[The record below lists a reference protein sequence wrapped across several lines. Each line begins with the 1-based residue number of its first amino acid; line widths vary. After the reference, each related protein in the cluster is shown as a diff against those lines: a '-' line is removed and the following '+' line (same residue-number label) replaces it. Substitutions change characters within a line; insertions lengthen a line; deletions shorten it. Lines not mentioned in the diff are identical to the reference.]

1 MVTLNLTVNQPT
13 TSSLSATICAPA
25 TYDFNGQILGS
36 TGNYTSTLIN
46 AVGCDTV
53 ITLLLTVNEPSSSAI
68 SATICAPATYDFNGQ
83 TLGSTGTY
91 TSTHINAVGC
101 DSVVTLN
108 LTVNQPTTSSFSVT
122 ICAPATY
129 DFNGQILGSTG
140 TYTSTLINAV
150 GCDSVVTLN
159 LTVNH
164 PTASS
169 FSATI
174 CAPVTY
180 DFNGQILGSTGNYTS
195 TLINAVGCDSVITL
209 QLTVNEPSSSAI
221 SSTICAPATYDF
233 NGQTLGSTGT
243 YTSTLINAVG
253 CDSVITLNL
262 TVNQPSNIFI
272 TDTICA
278 PLQYT
283 VGSQTLSASGT
294 YNITLMNQ
302 AGCDSNITLNLHID
316 QDLLSI
322 IQQPQARQLLLN
334 DTGIFAVEVSGARN
348 YRWQHKQ
355 GNVWENL
362 LEQHPYS
369 GTSTPNLRFIALASL
384 QNTEYRLKASGC
396 QGIIY
401 SNTVLLSVHPQVDSI
416 RIELPIYTSCPG
428 DTINIPIRIS
438 GSSQIGAIQ
447 VDFSYDTTAVQW
459 LSYSANPQNGII
471 LQQQNGLIHISRQA
485 TNLLPFY
492 SDTLL
497 TLRLVVMA
505 QGNSSFH
512 WQIPSPGSI
521 GISTPSPEELL
532 HRVSYRSGGINASGN
547 RPTVQAQPLNTD
559 VLAGQPVVLNLQAQ
573 NIQAI
578 QWQQFTNG
586 VWIDLF
592 GGGLYHGVN
601 SDSLIILNTP
611 DSLNLTRYRAVLFG
625 TCPSTLISN
634 EAVLTVLSN
643 RVPVVLQIDS
653 LGACPGGTVQI
664 PIRLS
669 QAEAVDSFHLVL
681 TYNPDSIQLQNT
693 GPVHPSLAG
702 RIHIQSTPGRLQLS
716 GRNLSGYLTAATMTI
731 LSPSFM
737 VLASS
742 RFELDSIP
750 HSFQWF
756 SPYRQSLHSVF
767 VSGGVFLNVSPNIE
781 ILPLPF
787 LCTADAPFT
796 LQANP
801 AGGVFSGS
809 GVIGNQLYPVLG
821 AGTRLITYSVNVN
834 GCVLTTQS
842 FMTIYTTTQGSAG
855 MDQQICYGSSATL
868 TASGGSRYR
877 WSIGDTTASIQVLPT
892 STSSYWVEITNSVGC
907 SSFDTVQVVV
917 IQPIQVS
924 AGPDQTIC
932 PGGSA
937 VLMASGAAQYYWT
950 FDNGAPAIGLSSLTS
965 PNPVASPTS
974 STVYVV
980 RGFGANGCVS
990 TDTVRVI
997 VNSSP
1002 VISLSDTAINY
1013 CPGTPAVALQAFG
1026 ASTYTWTLSNGSPST
1041 GLSGNTGSLV
1051 FASPMQTTVYR
1062 VTGTNAQGCTSTANV
1077 TVYVERLSTG
1087 PSRIICQ
1094 GSSTTLSANYSGFTT
1109 FGQQVFYQWTPTTG
1123 LNNPNVAQP
1132 VASPS
1137 STIQYRVYA
1146 YSAGC
1151 TLTAVVSVIVN
1162 PSPTVQAGPDVS
1174 IAPGSSIRLQARI
1187 SGGTSPIQFSWS
1199 PTAGLSN
1206 STILDP
1212 IASPLVSTNYVLTVT
1227 PGNGCVRSDTIR
1239 VGVDSSITGHA
1250 VGGRVVYDN
1259 AQLTPLSQATVV
1271 LENLGS
1277 APAPA
1282 PPPSPHSTALSQPSA
1297 GVGVQ
1302 QSIDSPQSSPT
1313 TPQSSPT
1320 TPQLS
1325 QSTPQLSQATLQFSR
1340 AIPCENVTQ
1349 PGRLRPRASN
1359 RRLRLISNS
1368 VNR

>member
-1 MVTLNLTVNQPT
+1 
-13 TSSLSATICAPA
+13 
-25 TYDFNGQILGS
+25 
-36 TGNYTSTLIN
+36 
-46 AVGCDTV
+46 
-53 ITLLLTVNEPSSSAI
+53 
-68 SATICAPATYDFNGQ
+68 
-83 TLGSTGTY
+83 
-91 TSTHINAVGC
+91 
-101 DSVVTLN
+101 VVTLN
-108 LTVNQPTTSSFSVT
+108 LTVNQP
-122 ICAPATY
+122 Y
-129 DFNGQILGSTG
+129 
-140 TYTSTLINAV
+140 
-150 GCDSVVTLN
+150 
-159 LTVNH
+159 
-164 PTASS
+164 
-169 FSATI
+169 
-174 CAPVTY
+174 
-180 DFNGQILGSTGNYTS
+180 
-195 TLINAVGCDSVITL
+195 
-209 QLTVNEPSSSAI
+209 
-221 SSTICAPATYDF
+221 
-233 NGQTLGSTGT
+233 
-243 YTSTLINAVG
+243 
-253 CDSVITLNL
+253 
-262 TVNQPSNIFI
+262 NIFI

-278 PLQYT
+278 PFQYT
-283 VGSQTLSASGT
+283 VGSQTLSASGI
-294 YNITLMNQ
+294 YNITLINQ

-316 QDLLSI
+316 QDSLSF

-334 DTGIFAVEVSGARN
+334 ETGIFAAEVSGARN

-355 GNVWENL
+355 GNVWEDL
-362 LEQHPYS
+362 QEQHPYS
-369 GTSTPNLRFIALASL
+369 GTSTPNLRFTALASIH
-384 QNTEYRLKASGC
+384 NTEYRLKASGC

-401 SNTVLLSVHPQVDSI
+401 SSTVLLTVHPQVDSI

-428 DTINIPIRIS
+428 DTINLPIRIS
-438 GSSQIGAIQ
+438 GSSQIGAFL
-447 VDFSYDTTAVQW
+447 VEFSYDTTAVQW

-497 TLRLVVMA
+497 TLRLVVTA

-512 WQIPSPGSI
+512 WQIPPPGST
-521 GISTPSPEELL
+521 GISTPSPEALL
-532 HRVSYRSGGINASGN
+532 HRVSYRSGGISASGN
-547 RPTVQAQPLNTD
+547 RPTVQAQPLDTD
-559 VLAGQPVVLNLQAQ
+559 VLAGQSVVLNIHAQ

-578 QWQQFTNG
+578 QWQQLTNG
-586 VWIDLF
+586 VWVDLYN
-592 GGGLYHGVN
+592 GGLYQGVT

-611 DSLNLTRYRAVLFG
+611 DSLNLSRYRAILFG
-625 TCPSTLISN
+625 TCPSSLISN
-634 EAVLTVLSN
+634 EAELTVLSN
-643 RVPVVLQIDS
+643 RAPVVLKIDS
-653 LGACPGGTVQI
+653 LGACPGGTVQL

-669 QAEAVDSFHLVL
+669 QAEAVDSFHLIL
-681 TYNPDSIQLQNT
+681 TYNPDSIQLQST

-716 GRNLSGYLTAATMTI
+716 GRNLSGYLTGAAMTI

-737 VLASS
+737 VVASS
-742 RFELDSIP
+742 RFDLDSIP

-756 SPYRQSLHSVF
+756 SPYRQSLHSAF

-801 AGGVFSGS
+801 SGGVFSGS
-809 GVIGNQLYPVLG
+809 GVIGNQLFPVLG

-950 FDNGAPAIGLSSLTS
+950 LENGAPAIGLSSLTS

-997 VNSSP
+997 VNAPP

-1026 ASTYTWTLSNGSPST
+1026 ASTYTWTLSDGSPPA

-1051 FASPMQTTVYR
+1051 FASPMQTTLYR

-1087 PSRIICQ
+1087 PSRVICQ
-1094 GSSTTLSANYSGFTT
+1094 GSSTTLTANYTGFTG

-1123 LNNPNVAQP
+1123 LNNPNVAHP

-1206 STILDP
+1206 STVLDP

-1227 PGNGCVRSDTIR
+1227 SGNGCVRSDTIR
-1239 VGVDSSITGHA
+1239 VEVDSSITGHA

-1282 PPPSPHSTALSQPSA
+1282 PPPSPTSTALSQPSA
-1297 GVGVQ
+1297 GVGVRQ
-1302 QSIDSPQSSPT
+1302 AIDSSQSSPSIT
-1313 TPQSSPT
+1313 QSSPST
-1320 TPQLS
+1320 T
-1325 QSTPQLSQATLQFSR
+1325 QSGS
-1340 AIPCENVTQ
+1340 
-1349 PGRLRPRASN
+1349 LRPRASN
-1359 RRLRLISNS
+1359 RRLHLISNS